1 MIERLS
7 GSDEP
12 HYPHLFRQMY
22 QQRHEI
28 YVTRRKWGALKPV
41 GDLEKDQFDT
51 ASATYLLALGGDDR
65 VLAGLRLLSTCGPH
79 LFADVFPH
87 LAQNG
92 PVPRGADI
100 LELTRFYV
108 ACSVRGPLA
117 RRLVGVLAA
126 GLFEHCLVSGI
137 GRLTSVVDTFLV
149 PRMDELGWQVQALG
163 APGCY
168 GEGRAVAVEIAV
180 TQSALD
186 ALRRRRGI
194 DEGVLRG
201 RSRARPP
208 RAVVGAVG
216 LGADRGPR

>member
-100 LELTRFYV
+100 FELTRFYV
-108 ACSVRGPLA
+108 ACSVRGPLT

-126 GLFEHCLVSGI
+126 GLFEHCLSSNI
-137 GRLTSVVDTFLV
+137 RRLTSVVDTFLV
-149 PRMDELGWQVQALG
+149 PRMEDLGWQVQPLG
-163 APGCY
+163 APGRY
-168 GEGRAVAVEIAV
+168 REGTAIAVEIAV

-186 ALRRRRGI
+186 AVRERRGL
-194 DEGVLRG
+194 DKAVLRQW
-201 RSRARPP
+201 SRD
-208 RAVVGAVG
+208 RAGAG
-216 LGADRGPR
+216 SPSG